1 MTEAH
6 PAEEL
11 SLAPIGRGSLK
22 ETAMKRIRKAI
33 SNGELTPGERVTEL
47 GLARIF
53 GVGQATIR
61 EALIE
66 LEHQGF
72 IQRDGL
78 TKTITRMMKKDI
90 DDLYVVRER
99 MEMLAIEL
107 LAAARVREIPECR
120 EACSRMAEAA
130 QSADEPAFCD
140 ADLAFHRGL
149 WRATNNRPLWEALEK
164 IVPRIF
170 ALDVISPEAFSQA
183 KLHETAALH
192 LRLLGH
198 LAAGRQRAA
207 KDLMRTSMKMAQSED
222 EKLSIDRQA
231 PNKRP

>member
-1 MTEAH
+1 
-6 PAEEL
+6 L

-22 ETAMKRIRKAI
+22 KSAMKHIRKAI
-33 SNGELTPGERVTEL
+33 SNGELKPGERVTEL

-78 TKTITRMMKKDI
+78 TKTITRMTEKDI
-90 DDLYVVRER
+90 ADLYVVRER
-99 MEMLAIEL
+99 MEMLAVEL
-107 LAAARVREIPECR
+107 LAATRVREIPECR
-120 EACSRMAEAA
+120 EACARMAEGAWTI
-130 QSADEPAFCD
+130 DVPACCD

-149 WRATNNRPLWEALEK
+149 WRATGNRPLWETLETM
-164 IVPRIF
+164 VPRIF
-170 ALDVISPEAFSQA
+170 ALDVISPEAFPQA
-183 KLHETAALH
+183 KLRETATLH
-192 LRLLGH
+192 LQLLGH

-207 KDLMRTSMKMAQSED
+207 KELMRASMQMAQSED
-222 EKLSIDRQA
+222 VKLSIDRHA
-231 PNKRP
+231 SSKRP